1 MLVMKFC
8 FQCGLYAQGLT
19 HDLSKY
25 SPVEFLEGCRYW
37 SGKESPN
44 NAARKEL
51 GASYAWMHHKGR
63 NRHHF
68 DYWTDYSMDSPLK
81 IKGIDMPRR
90 YIAELICDRVA
101 ASMVYNKG
109 NYDDTFAYKYYK
121 RGEEKLWFV
130 SENTKK
136 DIDFLLS
143 MVAKKGHEAA
153 FKYIKYK
160 YLKGHRG

>member
-1 MLVMKFC
+1 
-8 FQCGLYAQGLT
+8 
-19 HDLSKY
+19 
-25 SPVEFLEGCRYW
+25 
-37 SGKESPN
+37 
-44 NAARKEL
+44 
-51 GASYAWMHHKGR
+51 
-63 NRHHF
+63 
-68 DYWTDYSMDSPLK
+68 
-81 IKGIDMPRR
+81 MPRR